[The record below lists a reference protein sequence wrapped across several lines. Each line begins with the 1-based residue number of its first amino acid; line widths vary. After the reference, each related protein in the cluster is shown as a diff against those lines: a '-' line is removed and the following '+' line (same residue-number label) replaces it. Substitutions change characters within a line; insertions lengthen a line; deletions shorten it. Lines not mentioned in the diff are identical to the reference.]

1 MEWEKITAN
10 DGTIKHLIFK
20 IYKQLM
26 QLNNQKI
33 TQSKNGQKPKW
44 TFLQKSHMDGQWA
57 REKMLN
63 VTNY

>member
-44 TFLQKSHMDGQWA
+44 TFLQKSHMDGQ
-57 REKMLN
+57 
-63 VTNY
+63 